1 MDRAALFD
9 VDGTLVDSN
18 ALHVVAWWEG
28 LRQGGHHV
36 PTHAVHR
43 AIGLPGEKLL
53 EHLLGPDRDRSEDE
67 RLSAAHDTLYG
78 TWFERLQAFDGAAD
92 LLRTLAGS
100 GWKVVLVTSAKDREL
115 EALRAAVDADDAISA
130 TATADDVEEGK
141 PAPDPI
147 EHALSLVG
155 VAPERAVLV
164 GDSVWDMKAARH
176 AGVVC
181 VGLLCGGIPL
191 TDLKDAGA
199 AAVYDDA
206 TDLLDHLGTGPF
218 ATVGQASTGGQPSGR
233 SSG

>member
-18 ALHVVAWWEG
+18 ALHVVAWWEA

-53 EHLLGPDRDRSEDE
+53 EHLLGPDRDRSRDD
-67 RLSAAHDTLYG
+67 RLSTAHDTLYG
-78 TWFERLQAFDGAAD
+78 SWFERLHAFDGAAE
-92 LLRTLAGS
+92 LLSTLAGN
-100 GWKVVLVTSAKDREL
+100 GWEVVLVTSAKGREL
-115 EALRAAVDADDAISA
+115 EALRRAVDADAAIAA
-130 TATADDVEEGK
+130 TATADDVAEGK

-155 VAPERAVLV
+155 VSAERAVLV
-164 GDSVWDMKAARH
+164 GDSVWDMEAARH

-181 VGLLCGGIPL
+181 VGLLCGGTPRS
-191 TDLKDAGA
+191 DLRDAGA
-199 AAVYDDA
+199 VAVYEDA
-206 TDLLDHLGTGPF
+206 TDLLAHLGTTPF
-218 ATVGQASTGGQPSGR
+218 ATVRADR
-233 SSG
+233 AAAAE

>member
-18 ALHVVAWWEG
+18 ALHVVAWWEA
-28 LRQGGHHV
+28 LRQGGHDV

-53 EHLLGPDRDRSEDE
+53 EHLLGPDRDRSGDD

-78 TWFERLQAFDGAAD
+78 AYFERLRAFDGAAE
-92 LLRTLAGS
+92 LLSTLAGG

-115 EALRAAVDADDAISA
+115 EALRAAVDADAAISA
-130 TATADDVEEGK
+130 TATADDVAEGK

-147 EHALSLVG
+147 EHALSLAG
-155 VAPERAVLV
+155 VPAERAVLV
-164 GDSVWDMKAARH
+164 GDSVWDMEAARR
-176 AGVVC
+176 AGVLC
-181 VGLLCGGIPL
+181 VGLLCGGIPRA
-191 TDLKDAGA
+191 DLEGAGA

-206 TDLLDHLGTGPF
+206 KDLLAHLDTAPF
-218 ATVGQASTGGQPSGR
+218 AKVRAEE
-233 SSG
+233 SSAE